1 MNQSTI
7 EGMFKSMENQNGSK
21 IKKDIYVRI
30 SEITTV
36 EIQKMLAKNCES
48 TEMGKFKNKFNL
60 NNMKFYLWDTC
71 QNSKFK
77 QNSET
82 KSFSENVS
90 RLRGLNRIN
99 FDANLNLD
107 QVLEDRV
114 QNNIDV
120 VVIDPEDLNDAVQ
133 IFTSWRSQLKLQYN
147 ADQALNPK
155 FEGKNS
161 LGDSSRNS
169 NPL

>member
-30 SEITTV
+30 SEITTA
-36 EIQKMLAKNCES
+36 EIQNMLAKNCES

-77 QNSET
+77 
-82 KSFSENVS
+82 
-90 RLRGLNRIN
+90 
-99 FDANLNLD
+99 
-107 QVLEDRV
+107 
-114 QNNIDV
+114 
-120 VVIDPEDLNDAVQ
+120 
-133 IFTSWRSQLKLQYN
+133 
-147 ADQALNPK
+147 
-155 FEGKNS
+155 
-161 LGDSSRNS
+161 
-169 NPL
+169 